1 MLPVLM
7 SIQIVVI
14 LVGNFSKSKEHKD
27 IKEITYILVE
37 LITTFAD
44 IIDFAAYSNNE
55 QIVNPFKGVNVIY
68 GNF

>member
-1 MLPVLM
+1 M

-14 LVGNFSKSKEHKD
+14 LVGNFLKSKAHKD

-55 QIVNPFKGVNVIY
+55 QIVNPFKRVNVIY

>member
-14 LVGNFSKSKEHKD
+14 LVGNFLKSKEHKD

-55 QIVNPFKGVNVIY
+55 QIVNAFKGVNVIY